1 MTMRSSLAFSA
12 ALLFAAAGCSS
23 AGKFPVEIPDPN
35 TPEAIAAAASLT
47 GTAWEPV
54 RIHEQTGASIVS
66 IEVHDGTAYVLDSAN
81 TVHAI
86 DMANGTHR
94 WVLFLDRAPTRPML
108 VGSDRVGFLSRAHL
122 TVCAKTTG
130 TRLLDRDLDFTP
142 SAGGALTLDTLYTAS
157 WGDSYR
163 LRTVSLYDGW
173 PGWFHAVGGPV
184 TASPLVVGSGAD
196 QMVYVAA
203 QDGSVAALEARPAT
217 AEVPGTVAWSYRTLG
232 KNAANL
238 AHDDQTL
245 FIASEDRAL
254 YALNRLV
261 GSVSWKWFSDQPLA
275 QAPAVAATRVYQPI
289 PGAVVAID
297 KATGDTAY
305 TFTGGVRYLTTVS
318 GHDMFECEDGQIAVL
333 NAGNGVEIGRVRSP
347 LLDIVASNASGEGLI
362 FSCGKTLYLLK

>member
-1 MTMRSSLAFSA
+1 MTMRPSLAFSA
-12 ALLFAAAGCSS
+12 VLLFAAAGCSS

-54 RIHEQTGASIVS
+54 RIHERTGASVAS

-94 WVLFLDRAPTRPML
+94 WVLFLDRAPTRSML
-108 VGSDRVGFLSRAHL
+108 VGKDRVGFLSRAHL
-122 TVCAKTTG
+122 TVCDKMTG

-142 SAGGALTLDTLYTAS
+142 SAGGALTLDTLYTSS

-173 PGWFHAVGGPV
+173 PGWFYAVGGPV
-184 TASPLVVGSGAD
+184 TASPRVIGSGAD

-203 QDGSVAALEARPAT
+203 QDGTITALESRPAT
-217 AEVPGTVAWSYRTLG
+217 ADVPGSMAWSYRTLG
-232 KNAANL
+232 KNAAEL
-238 AHDDQTL
+238 ANDDQTL
-245 FIASEDRAL
+245 FVASEDRAL

-297 KATGDTAY
+297 KASGETVY
-305 TFTGGVRYLTTVS
+305 TFTGAKRFLTTVS
-318 GHDMFECEDGQIAVL
+318 GHDLFECEDGQIAVL
-333 NAGNGVEIGRVRSP
+333 NAANGVEISRVRSP
-347 LLDIVASNASGEGLI
+347 LLRVVASNESGEGLV
-362 FSCGKTLYLLK
+362 FSCGKNVIVLK